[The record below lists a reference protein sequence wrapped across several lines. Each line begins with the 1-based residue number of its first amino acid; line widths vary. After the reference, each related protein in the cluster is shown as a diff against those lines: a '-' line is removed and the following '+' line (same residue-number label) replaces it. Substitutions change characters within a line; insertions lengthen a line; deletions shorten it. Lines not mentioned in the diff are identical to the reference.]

1 MRLKSWNINQRSNF
15 NNFAKIPDFVGDEV
29 LKDDPDVIVIT
40 EFYKVPDAYSGTSG
54 RRFRKHPDTKPE
66 VSGHFAG

>member
-1 MRLKSWNINQRSNF
+1 MK
-15 NNFAKIPDFVGDEV
+15 KIIQGI
-29 LKDDPDVIVIT
+29 KGKTVIVFGAGDGGRRLT
-40 EFYKVPDAYSGTSG
+40 AYTGTSG

>member
-1 MRLKSWNINQRSNF
+1 M
-15 NNFAKIPDFVGDEV
+15 DEY
-29 LKDDPDVIVIT
+29 DVFI
-40 EFYKVPDAYSGTSG
+40 KVAYTGTSG